1 MNEAYKN
8 LVERRSV
15 RKYNN
20 KKVSHDLVEK
30 IIYAGQC
37 APSGMNRQIFAFV
50 AVEDEELVKEL
61 SKKNAEV
68 MNSSADPF
76 YGAKSLIIVFA
87 DTHAPTYGKE
97 LKNKWGIPESYEGIG
112 HCILG
117 YRDEELG
124 KRAERTS
131 KVVYA

>member
-61 SKKNAEV
+61 SKKKV
-68 MNSSADPF
+68 R
-76 YGAKSLIIVFA
+76 GAGN
-87 DTHAPTYGKE
+87 TPCPG
-97 LKNKWGIPESYEGIG
+97 
-112 HCILG
+112 
-117 YRDEELG
+117 DE
-124 KRAERTS
+124 RF
-131 KVVYA
+131 